1 MFCSVSAHIW
11 WRVVVGD
18 QFQHNIVTIR
28 DFQFLPSF
36 GWFFYAQNAPKT
48 VILPE
53 SQKIEPRGPANPSV
67 PVGMWSQPDFGPYP
81 PLATAPGPVRR
92 LQLAETR
99 IFRLA
104 KSLNSRP
111 ILRGGGTYLPRGE
124 N

>member
-36 GWFFYAQNAPKT
+36 GWFFDAQNAPKT

-53 SQKIEPRGPANPSV
+53 SQKIEPRSRKPIGTGWYVVPARFWSLPTTRDRPRPGPTAPAGRN
-67 PVGMWSQPDFGPYP
+67 PDFPIGEITEFQADFARGRD
-81 PLATAPGPVRR
+81 LLTAG
-92 LQLAETR
+92 
-99 IFRLA
+99 
-104 KSLNSRP
+104 
-111 ILRGGGTYLPRGE
+111 
-124 N
+124 